1 MKTEEMTFHSKT
13 AMSYM
18 NFTSELNAM
27 SEHKGKSII
36 VDGLDDLKSMIVVDN
51 SLLPARYQQHK
62 RTDIS
67 NIFNTKTESFL
78 SHGQSLQDL
87 ETLVDKF
94 AMEETERDLINFEKR
109 SKEIRL
115 EEYENKLHI
124 KPVLIDNDRL
134 YQKQLSFCLALGL
147 LDD

>member
-1 MKTEEMTFHSKT
+1 
-13 AMSYM
+13 MSYM
-18 NFTSELNAM
+18 NFTRELNAM
-27 SEHKGKSII
+27 SEHQGKSII
-36 VDGLDDLKSMIVVDN
+36 VDGLNDYKNTIMVDN
-51 SLLPARYQQHK
+51 SLLPERYQHK
-62 RTDIS
+62 RTD
-67 NIFNTKTESFL
+67 
-78 SHGQSLQDL
+78 GQSLQDL

-94 AMEETERDLINFEKR
+94 AKEETERDLINFEKR

>member
-1 MKTEEMTFHSKT
+1 
-13 AMSYM
+13 MSYM

-67 NIFNTKTESFL
+67 NIFNTETGSFL

-94 AMEETERDLINFEKR
+94 AMEETEQDLINFEKR

-115 EEYENKLHI
+115 EEYENNTLHI